1 MTRATDRTDNEVTRP
16 GEARS
21 SGPTVQSLLAEDT
34 REVPSPL
41 LEESYEFLGSADID
55 KERYFT
61 TEFHRLEV
69 DRMWKKVWQFACR
82 EEDIPEPGDYHV
94 YDVADMSLIVLRTAA
109 GAIRAF
115 HNSCLHRGTRLCD
128 DAGRVNQ
135 LRCPFHGFT
144 WSLEGKLT
152 DVPGR
157 WDFPHV
163 DDMTF
168 ALPEAQTGTWAG
180 FVFVNADLEA
190 APLSDYLGDLEKHFA
205 PFHLQDRFKA
215 IHVAK
220 VVDCNWKVGMEA
232 FLESYHVIAT
242 HPQLL
247 EYLGDANT
255 QYDIYTRTD
264 GQPGFNRMI
273 TPQATSSPHLEP
285 LEPQDV
291 LDAMFRDFFPEGVG
305 TFEVPDG
312 QSARPIVAA
321 AMRDNLAQTTGADLS
336 GTSDSEIVDAI
347 QYFVFPNMVPW
358 AGVGAPLTYRF
369 RPYGND
375 PDRCIFDI
383 MMLIPLPTGV
393 PKPKT
398 APPHWLEADEDYSAA
413 PELGGLCAV
422 FNQDLANLPRVQR
435 GLRSMTKPGVTLANY
450 QEIRIRQFHQD
461 LDRCL
466 ASDN

>member
-1 MTRATDRTDNEVTRP
+1 MTNTVDRPVQP

-21 SGPTVQSLLAEDT
+21 AGPTVQSLLATDS
-34 REVPSPL
+34 REVPTPL
-41 LEESYEFLGSADID
+41 REESYEYLGSADID
-55 KERYFT
+55 KDRYLT
-61 TEFHRLEV
+61 HEFHRLEV
-69 DRMWKKVWQFACR
+69 EKVWKKAWQFACR
-82 EEDIPEPGDYHV
+82 EEDIPEAGDYLV
-94 YDVADMSLIVLRTAA
+94 YDVADISLIVVRTEGGGIKAY
-109 GAIRAF
+109 
-115 HNSCLHRGTRLCD
+115 HNACLHRGTRLCD
-128 DAGRVNQ
+128 DSGHANQ

-144 WSLEGKLT
+144 WSLEGALT
-152 DVPGR
+152 DVPCR

-163 DDMTF
+163 RAEEF
-168 ALPEAQTGTWAG
+168 GLPEAQTGLWAG
-180 FVFVNADLEA
+180 FVFVNPDPEAESLET
-190 APLSDYLGDLEKHFA
+190 YLGDLDKHFA
-205 PFHLQDRFKA
+205 PFALQDRFKA

-220 VVDCNWKVGMEA
+220 VIDCNWKVGIEA

-247 EYLGDANT
+247 EYLGDSNT
-255 QYDIYTRTD
+255 QYDIYSRAD
-264 GQPGFNRMI
+264 GLPGFNRMI

-291 LDAMFRDFFPEGVG
+291 LDAMFRDFYPDGVG
-305 TFEVPDG
+305 AFEVPEG
-312 QSARPIVAA
+312 ASARPIVAE
-321 AMRDNLAQTTGADLS
+321 AMRANLATATGADLS
-336 GTSDSEIVDAI
+336 GTSDSEILDAI

-383 MMLIPLPTGV
+383 MMLTPLPAGV

-398 APPHWLEADEDYSAA
+398 GPVHWLGPDEDYSAA

-422 FNQDLANLPRVQR
+422 FNQDLANLPRIQR
-435 GLRSMTKPGVTLANY
+435 GLKSMTKPGVTLANY

-461 LDRCL
+461 LDAYLDR
-466 ASDN
+466 